1 MQDGH
6 YMKNDD
12 IYSEVIQ
19 QLRGKILLKMEG
31 LGEFL
36 EGKIAEEISQ
46 IPIYDKG
53 NFLNKLTHGVTSN
66 KSSVTLRIWSS
77 AKHAKFVLGGKV
89 PSAVPKAPIKAWVK
103 RKLSKS
109 PSFARKFSDP
119 KTGKTL
125 PVDSIVFLIMRKI
138 RREGIKERNV
148 FQSVVKE
155 YLNYIERELKNL

>member
-1 MQDGH
+1 MTNTDAFNEIFEQLKGR
-6 YMKNDD
+6 
-12 IYSEVIQ
+12 VI
-19 QLRGKILLKMEG
+19 LKMER

-36 EGKIAEEISQ
+36 EGKIAEEISN

-53 NFLNKLTHGVTSN
+53 NFLNKLTHGVTHTQKTVS
-66 KSSVTLRIWSS
+66 LRIWSS

-89 PSAVPKAPIKAWVK
+89 PSGVPKAPIKEWVV
-103 RKLSKS
+103 RKISKS

-119 KTGKTL
+119 KTGKRL

-148 FQSVVKE
+148 FQNVVKE
-155 YLNYIERELKNL
+155 YLNYIERELKSI